1 MKRRIAVLIITIL
14 QLFSLPVYAG
24 APLDTV
30 QCNVNKVLEILRD
43 PVLKSAAA
51 EETKREK
58 LRIIYEHMFDD
69 VELSKRA
76 LARHWNSINNT
87 QRREFVQLFRQVIE
101 KTYIDHILSYS
112 NEKIVFDSETM
123 VSAGKAE
130 VQTRIV
136 TSSKEIPV
144 FYRMIVNGDEWK
156 VYDVV
161 IENVSMD
168 LNYRSQFNDILA
180 KNTFEQL
187 LEILRKKVKMQDK
200 GDR

>member
-1 MKRRIAVLIITIL
+1 MKRQIAVLNIIIL
-14 QLFSLPVYAG
+14 LLFSLPVYAG

-30 QCNVNKVLEILRD
+30 QGYVNKVLEILRD
-43 PVLKSAAA
+43 PALKDTAAK
-51 EETKREK
+51 EIKREK

-76 LARHWNSINNT
+76 LSIHWNSINTT
-87 QRREFVQLFRQVIE
+87 QRQEFVQLFRKVIE
-101 KTYIDHILSYS
+101 KAYIGHILTYS
-112 NEKIVFDSETM
+112 NEKIVFDRETM
-123 VSAGKAE
+123 VPGSKAE

-144 FYRMIVNGDEWK
+144 VYRMIMKGGEWK

-161 IENVSMD
+161 IENVSMV

-180 KNTFEQL
+180 KNTVEQL
-187 LEILRKKVKMQDK
+187 FEILREKVNTN
-200 GDR
+200 